1 MGDGVDLAVHD
12 SQATGQEE
20 MMMTSKAK
28 LQPFEKCH
36 KRQVWDD
43 LYGHLVKTDI
53 EDEKKKVAENMKP
66 PRKPL
71 SPYLFF
77 SQERRKVIKQQ
88 KPELNA
94 KQIMRIVS
102 KEWQEISEERHKEM
116 YEYLSL
122 RDRELYDVLCKYW
135 K

>member
-1 MGDGVDLAVHD
+1 ML
-12 SQATGQEE
+12 
-20 MMMTSKAK
+20 TSKTK
-28 LQPFEKCH
+28 LQPFEKCL
-36 KRQVWDD
+36 KRKIWDD
-43 LYGHLVKTDI
+43 LYGHLVKADI
-53 EDEKKKVAENMKP
+53 EEEKKKVEENMKP

-122 RDRELYDVLCKYW
+122 RDRELYDTLCKYW

>member
-1 MGDGVDLAVHD
+1 MVKADV
-12 SQATGQEE
+12 EE
-20 MMMTSKAK
+20 
-28 LQPFEKCH
+28 
-36 KRQVWDD
+36 
-43 LYGHLVKTDI
+43 
-53 EDEKKKVAENMKP
+53 EKKKVEENMKP

-102 KEWQEISEERHKEM
+102 KEWQEISEER
-116 YEYLSL
+116 
-122 RDRELYDVLCKYW
+122 
-135 K
+135 